1 MSKYSEFMED
11 QYRNIGKIRDA
22 TRTLIREGRDIAF
35 KEFHDA
41 NSVAKLKEKIER
53 GF

>member
-11 QYRNIGKIRDA
+11 QYRNIGKLKDA
-22 TRTLIREGRDIAF
+22 TRSLIKSGRDIAF

-41 NSVAKLKEKIER
+41 NSVERLKNKIKK
-53 GF
+53 GG